1 MVTVVLEINKSSF
14 SALGGTARILWVEK
28 QACQWFALK
37 HGQRPWLQGWFFFL
51 LSLEERL
58 HLSVWLSLRGLHR
71 KTCEPQR
78 HSSQVVPWLSFP
90 QAGAAAHVAGSISRK
105 QRPCGEPRCVATLSK
120 PGVLTGDR
128 IHGHVFKCTSAT
140 VLSRVLHKQNHDRF

>member
-1 MVTVVLEINKSSF
+1 MVSFGDKQVIVLSTWWKQQGFCGWRSRRASGSPWNTVDVHDC
-14 SALGGTARILWVEK
+14 RVD
-28 QACQWFALK
+28 
-37 HGQRPWLQGWFFFL
+37 FFL

-105 QRPCGEPRCVATLSK
+105 QRPCREPRCVATLSK

>member
-14 SALGGTARILWVEK
+14 SAPGGSSKDSVGGEAGVPVVRLETRSTSMTAGL
-28 QACQWFALK
+28 
-37 HGQRPWLQGWFFFL
+37 FFL

-105 QRPCGEPRCVATLSK
+105 QRPCG
-120 PGVLTGDR
+120 
-128 IHGHVFKCTSAT
+128 
-140 VLSRVLHKQNHDRF
+140 